1 MMFPIF
7 SLSPTMGTVIALNKS
22 VQENNKQD
30 AFCGLQKCPQFER
43 DCEKH
48 EKTMKLLKNFL
59 RLNKVG

>member
-1 MMFPIF
+1 
-7 SLSPTMGTVIALNKS
+7 MGTVIALNKS

-43 DCEKH
+43 DCEKR
-48 EKTMKLLKNFL
+48 EKSQKTMKLLKNFP

>member
-1 MMFPIF
+1 
-7 SLSPTMGTVIALNKS
+7 MGTVIALNKS
-22 VQENNKQD
+22 VQDNNKQD

-43 DCEKH
+43 DCEKY